1 MTNAP
6 VHIEIDGRPLPDPAP
21 TASLM
26 SGYGHFTALQVRDSR
41 TRGLALHL
49 ARLDGAHRELFGS
62 GLEAAR
68 LRALIS
74 GALRGA
80 GRRDASVRVYGF
92 EDTVVVTV
100 AEPFVHDPSPQLLM
114 SVPYVRPAA
123 HLKHVGGFGQAY
135 HRRAAARAGFDEA
148 LLTGPDGAVAEG
160 AITNV
165 AFWDG
170 EQLIWPTAPHLTG
183 VTMAL
188 LMRRLPSVP
197 RPVTL
202 ADLPSFRACLVTN
215 SRGIAPV
222 SRIDRVAY
230 PVDEELMA
238 RVQAAYEQAPWDPF
252 D

>member
-1 MTNAP
+1 MTITP
-6 VHIEIDGRPLPDPAP
+6 VHVEIDGRPVADPAL

-26 SGYGHFTALQVRDSR
+26 SGYGHFTALQVRGGR

-49 ARLDGAHRELFGS
+49 ARLDGAHRELFGA

-68 LRALIS
+68 LRPLI
-74 GALRGA
+74 GRALRGS
-80 GRRDASVRVYGF
+80 GLRDASLRVYGF
-92 EDTVVVTV
+92 ENAVAVTV
-100 AEPFVHDPSPQLLM
+100 AEPYVHDSSPQLLM

-123 HLKHVGGFGQAY
+123 HLKHLGGFGQAY

-165 AFWDG
+165 AFWNG
-170 EQLIWPTAPHLTG
+170 EQLIWPSAPHLTG

-188 LMRRLPSVP
+188 LMRRLPSAL

-222 SRIDRVAY
+222 SRIDRVTY
-230 PVDEELMA
+230 PVNEELMA
-238 RVQAAYEQAPWDPF
+238 RAQGAYEQVPWDPF